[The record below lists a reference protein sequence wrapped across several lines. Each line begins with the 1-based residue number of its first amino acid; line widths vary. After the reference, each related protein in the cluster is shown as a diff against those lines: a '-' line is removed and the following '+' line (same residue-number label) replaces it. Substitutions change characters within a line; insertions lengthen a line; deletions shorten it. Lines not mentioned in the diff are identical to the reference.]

1 MSLTIFAKQFDIQD
15 KSLKKQV
22 MLFEIENINNANIIT
37 IALNPKEYYEKY
49 IDHSDNKKHKR
60 LKRGTGSMDFDSY
73 SARLAD
79 LNEFCRHYLKPK
91 KIEQKMFQIFNE
103 SMQMKSVSK
112 VQFGRL
118 NNKRCYFYNGIMSL
132 PFGHPMLDPLRK
144 EKQKYSIIHRK
155 MQEKKFDFLKE
166 EAQVIESNQRMRVL
180 KPRFSQSPMFY
191 ILNFNLFA
199 NARLERLEINKRTN
213 IK

>member
-1 MSLTIFAKQFDIQD
+1 
-15 KSLKKQV
+15 
-22 MLFEIENINNANIIT
+22 
-37 IALNPKEYYEKY
+37 
-49 IDHSDNKKHKR
+49 
-60 LKRGTGSMDFDSY
+60 
-73 SARLAD
+73 
-79 LNEFCRHYLKPK
+79 
-91 KIEQKMFQIFNE
+91 MFQIFNE

-166 EAQVIESNQRMRVL
+166 EAQVIESNQGMRVL
-180 KPRFSQSPMFY
+180 KPCFSQSPMFY

-199 NARLERLEINKRTN
+199 NTRLERLEINKY
-213 IK
+213 